1 MPAEPPPPPPGFFD
15 YWLRGQDEAEVL
27 AALAAA
33 GIATGP
39 ADTSAYDPIG
49 TIWKDTGTV
58 DADGNP
64 VMEPLPGWHA
74 NLRLTYRLRTEQR
87 AEMSYVLIDPPANPA
102 RVWASSE
109 EQP

>member
-1 MPAEPPPPPPGFFD
+1 MPTDAPPPPPGFFD

-33 GIATGP
+33 GIAAGP
-39 ADTSAYDPIG
+39 TDASAYDPIG

-58 DADGNP
+58 DAEGKP

-74 NLRLTYRLRTEQR
+74 NLRLRHELTPEQHG
-87 AEMSYVLIDPPANPA
+87 ALDSVLIPPPAHPV
-102 RVWASSE
+102 RIWG
-109 EQP
+109 

>member
-1 MPAEPPPPPPGFFD
+1 MPTDAPPPPPGFFD

-33 GIATGP
+33 GIAAGP
-39 ADTSAYDPIG
+39 TDASAYDPIG

-58 DADGNP
+58 DAEGNP

-74 NLRLTYRLRTEQR
+74 NLRLR
-87 AEMSYVLIDPPANPA
+87 APMTDHQEAGLASVLIPPPHHPA
-102 RVWASSE
+102 RVWA
-109 EQP
+109 

>member
-1 MPAEPPPPPPGFFD
+1 MPTDASPPPPGFFD

-33 GIATGP
+33 GIAVHPTE
-39 ADTSAYDPIG
+39 SSSFDPIG

-58 DADGNP
+58 DAEGDP

-74 NLRLTYRLRTEQR
+74 NLRLR
-87 AEMSYVLIDPPANPA
+87 APMTDHQEAGLASVLIPPPHHPA
-102 RVWASSE
+102 RVWA
-109 EQP
+109 